1 MFGST
6 GSCRSHRDI
15 LSGVSSSL
23 QDLLPAPLAGRHVNR
38 PPFSEVMAEPGKAWF
53 LVRLNWGTLGRL
65 VDYCVK
71 SCRVSRNTSLPNG
84 ESQVWEKRTGV
95 GELADPQ
102 LRADL
107 QLPAA
112 ASGKALL
119 LHVSMTPKLL
129 LLSPPVAGLQTSFS
143 GAVLLCV
150 YQGEPG
156 TAHCELFSLTC
167 FLMA

>member
-6 GSCRSHRDI
+6 RSCCPLRDI

-23 QDLLPAPLAGRHVNR
+23 HDLLPAPLAGRHNNR

-65 VDYCVK
+65 WITML
-71 SCRVSRNTSLPNG
+71 RVAELAETEGSQVSQMVNP
-84 ESQVWEKRTGV
+84 QVWEKKTGV

-102 LRADL
+102 LPTYP

-112 ASGKALL
+112 ASGKARSSMWARLPRCCCCPFLL
-119 LHVSMTPKLL
+119 LDFKLPSAGKFFSVSTRGNCGLL
-129 LLSPPVAGLQTSFS
+129 IAS
-143 GAVLLCV
+143 C
-150 YQGEPG
+150 
-156 TAHCELFSLTC
+156 SLWPT
-167 FLMA
+167 F